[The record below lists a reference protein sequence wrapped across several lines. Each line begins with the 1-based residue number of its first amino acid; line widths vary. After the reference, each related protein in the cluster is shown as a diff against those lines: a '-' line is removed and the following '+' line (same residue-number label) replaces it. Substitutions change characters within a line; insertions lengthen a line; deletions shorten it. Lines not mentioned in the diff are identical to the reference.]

1 MRETGGKDYSE
12 QNMMILRLD
21 ILYLKT
27 EWNIDIEMSEL
38 RNKE

>member
-1 MRETGGKDYSE
+1 MTETRGKDYSE

-27 EWNIDIEMSEL
+27 KGNIDVKMSEL
-38 RNKE
+38 MNQE